1 MFAKATSNFVKQI
14 DSDGDLIPVS
24 RLNDSDKIQPASLV
38 IKKKRFWF
46 WQKPRY
52 IPLSFSLNEIL
63 HGEPTIIPA
72 IEYTLLQRNPIFL
85 KYEGTFEGTIS
96 GKIGTGVGN
105 MNLKL
110 EGKGSSK
117 LQSSFGNLKKQEL
130 DVHHLL
136 KHSKGRILNMAHF
149 AVRKT
154 QEKKNEVFCVV
165 KEKIF
170 TTQMCSITEE
180 VKATKTFAGILGWK
194 EKRIEVCVN
203 DGSNILK
210 DSSVQLEIPPST
222 VVAYSVI
229 ELHIMVNGEY
239 ELCVLSDSWG
249 GFETDSSSSGSL
261 AWPSD
266 QVMLVDASRLQCQT
280 TAFQLSSADEK
291 KVTSE
296 APLSVL
302 KPDLDGFKHHFQ
314 PFAEMPEEKRYILFK
329 LIKEI
334 LFQKDVITVV
344 DNVLDQLSTGETP
357 DLSELEEL
365 YSSQRESAT
374 ALLRSLG
381 LHYMDGKEME
391 PTEHCQE
398 CPDIVKA
405 SHMLISALKEMTE
418 EALAE
423 LGNCY
428 DIIPSLHL
436 LVSHIIHNGKASLDE
451 EPLTCLAS
459 EKTFL
464 KAQSLFASSDIN
476 LQAADSTIKATAGQQ
491 PGHLPFLLCLVLD
504 GLATLSARS

>member
-1 MFAKATSNFVKQI
+1 MDSLLGGCPKIPKGDLGTENVYIRDFQRFLPCNTNVRRAMDSCLEGASTANQRTESWGLLRRESMEFFISLFTNLKDNAIFDGCLLYKSILQFCFMGIVQHSRMFAKATSNFVKQI

-63 HGEPTIIPA
+63 HGEPTIIPVSC
-72 IEYTLLQRNPIFL
+72 IRNLLVFTYPWGSEHRVSYCTVP
-85 KYEGTFEGTIS
+85 
-96 GKIGTGVGN
+96 
-105 MNLKL
+105 L
-110 EGKGSSK
+110 E
-117 LQSSFGNLKKQEL
+117 QVQ
-130 DVHHLL
+130 
-136 KHSKGRILNMAHF
+136 
-149 AVRKT
+149 
-154 QEKKNEVFCVV
+154 
-165 KEKIF
+165 
-170 TTQMCSITEE
+170 
-180 VKATKTFAGILGWK
+180 
-194 EKRIEVCVN
+194 VCVN

-291 KVTSE
+291 K
-296 APLSVL
+296 
-302 KPDLDGFKHHFQ
+302 
-314 PFAEMPEEKRYILFK
+314 
-329 LIKEI
+329 
-334 LFQKDVITVV
+334 
-344 DNVLDQLSTGETP
+344 LDQLSTGETP

>member
-1 MFAKATSNFVKQI
+1 MFAKATSKFVKQI

-38 IKKKRFWF
+38 IKQKRFWF

-63 HGEPTIIPA
+63 QGEPTIIPVTA
-72 IEYTLLQRNPIFL
+72 ESDFL
-85 KYEGTFEGTIS
+85 KYEGTFEGTVS
-96 GKIGTGVGN
+96 GKIGTGVGS

-136 KHSKGRILNMAHF
+136 NHSKGRILNMAHF

-170 TTQMCSITEE
+170 TTQMCSITEQ
-180 VKATKTFAGILGWK
+180 VKATKTFAGIFDWK

-249 GFETDSSSSGSL
+249 GFETDSGSSEST

-266 QVMLVDASRLQCQT
+266 QLMLVDTSRQQCQT

-302 KPDLDGFKHHFQ
+302 KPDLDGFKHHFR

-329 LIKEI
+329 LINEV
-334 LFQKDVITVV
+334 LYQKDVITVV

-357 DLSELEEL
+357 DLSELEGL
-365 YSSQRESAT
+365 YSSQREIAT

-391 PTEHCQE
+391 PTE
-398 CPDIVKA
+398 CPDIVRA
-405 SHMLISALKEMTE
+405 SNMLISALEEMTE

-428 DIIPSLHL
+428 DIIPSLHQL
-436 LVSHIIHNGKASLDE
+436 MSHIIHNDKASLDE
-451 EPLTCLAS
+451 ESLSCLAN

-464 KAQSLFASSDIN
+464 KAQSLFASSNIN

-504 GLATLSARS
+504 GLAALSARS